1 VCVIIQ
7 NSNLIT
13 YPHIS
18 LVGILAS
25 RCMMFYYHFYNHC
38 FPEDKYDILEYS
50 WVKVTMVSVRLQI
63 FLFALT
69 NTNTYVMNKSLILH
83 ACYESVDD
91 IGVRN
96 LLQLVLALSEVS
108 NVVTQAFIILVFA
121 S

>member
-1 VCVIIQ
+1 
-7 NSNLIT
+7 
-13 YPHIS
+13 
-18 LVGILAS
+18 
-25 RCMMFYYHFYNHC
+25 M
-38 FPEDKYDILEYS
+38 
-50 WVKVTMVSVRLQI
+50 KVTTIFVRLRI

-69 NTNTYVMNKSLILH
+69 NTNTYVTNKSLILH

-108 NVVTQAFIILVFA
+108 DVVTQAFIGLAFA